1 MYTVYMAQFSF
12 DIVSTYDK
20 AELNNALQ
28 AMQKEIIN
36 RYDFKGTPAAI
47 EWHSDKSGLKITGSN
62 EWQVDALIDIAR
74 KHIINR
80 GQNPKIMD
88 LSGKVEE
95 SNLRA
100 TKIIPFIDGLDQ
112 TKAKKIT
119 ALLREQFPKV
129 KAQIQGEEVRVM
141 SPKKDE
147 LQSVMQFLSAQD
159 LDFAISYTNY
169 R

>member
-1 MYTVYMAQFSF
+1 MAQFSF

-28 AMQKEIIN
+28 AMQKEILT
-36 RYDFKGTPAAI
+36 RYDFKGTPAEI
-47 EWHSDKSGLKITGSN
+47 EWHGDKTGLKITGSN
-62 EWQVDALIDIAR
+62 EWQVDALVDIAR

-80 GQNPKIMD
+80 GQSPKILD
-88 LSGKVEE
+88 LSEKVNEA
-95 SNLRA
+95 NLHA
-100 TKIIPFIDGLDQ
+100 TKVVPFIDGLDQ

-119 ALLREQFPKV
+119 ALLRDAFPKV
-129 KAQIQGEEVRVM
+129 KAQIQGDAVRVM

-147 LQSVMQFLSAQD
+147 LQAVMQFINAQD
-159 LDFAISYTNY
+159 LDFATSFTNY